1 MKNHISLTL
10 TVFAKP
16 YCVSDINID
25 GIESIL
31 IAYQNRDIF
40 QEKAAQVIFG
50 SISSKG
56 RLPVSIHKD
65 IPVNT
70 KIETETLNKLSYSH
84 YLNNGFSREG
94 IKKIDS
100 LINHSIEEEMTPG
113 AQLLIAKDGKV
124 IYNKSYGYQT
134 FKKKRQ

>member
-1 MKNHISLTL
+1 MMKYVLEDIFLKLLIININSSQASDVVVLNKIRDCLVRFKVEKEKCGIKIPVIAAVSYKNIVTYVKL
-10 TVFAKP
+10 GDQ

-25 GIESIL
+25 GVESIL

-70 KIETETLNKLSYSH
+70 KIESE
-84 YLNNGFSREG
+84 
-94 IKKIDS
+94 
-100 LINHSIEEEMTPG
+100 
-113 AQLLIAKDGKV
+113 
-124 IYNKSYGYQT
+124 
-134 FKKKRQ
+134 